1 MEENRPVHILLADDD
16 DDDTSLF
23 KEALEHIQIPSRLD
37 VAENGMEL
45 MNKLQSCPDKPNLI
59 FLDMNMPVKNG
70 LECLIEIRNSAV
82 YKEVPVVILSTSVA
96 DYLLEAAFEAGANLY
111 IQKPNSF
118 SGLVDIIKKCLTE
131 KDSMNKAKG
140 LEQFLIKFNS

>member
-1 MEENRPVHILLADDD
+1 MKQNAPVHILLADDD

-23 KEALEHIQIPSRLD
+23 QEALEQVPTVTKLD

-45 MNKLQSCPDKPNLI
+45 MDILGRLMAKPDLI

-70 LECLIEIRNSAV
+70 MECLIEIRNSAS
-82 YKEVPVVILSTSVA
+82 YKDIPVVILSTSIA
-96 DYLLEAAFEAGANLY
+96 DYLIQSAYQAGANLY

-118 SGLVDIIKKCLTE
+118 SGLINIIEKCLSE
-131 KDSMNKAKG
+131 KESLQDGVS
-140 LEQFLIKFNS
+140 LEQFLIR